1 MLEKHIES
9 CDLNEF
15 TESEMIY
22 EGNSSY
28 IHKAKWK
35 NGIPVV
41 LKFSKNINNSDTR
54 RMFEMVQKHTEN
66 ILVHKGKMM
75 IADFDHPIFRNSD
88 SIERCVYGS
97 PAFTDPQALNK
108 IVIHVLKGEREN
120 PIENM
125 PLEYI
130 KLYKRGWNEN
140 STDRPE
146 VNDILEVLEQCILK
160 KNYEI
165 MIK

>member
-1 MLEKHIES
+1 
-9 CDLNEF
+9 
-15 TESEMIY
+15 
-22 EGNSSY
+22 
-28 IHKAKWK
+28 
-35 NGIPVV
+35 
-41 LKFSKNINNSDTR
+41 
-54 RMFEMVQKHTEN
+54 
-66 ILVHKGKMM
+66 MM

-97 PAFTDPQALNK
+97 PAFTDPQALNSLCNFTYTLESDIYSLSVILWEISSGHMPFK
-108 IVIHVLKGEREN
+108 NMKYEEIVIHVLKGEREN